1 MEHTSLAVSC
11 CSSDL
16 KLIGPQSESQGV
28 GGERASVREKKW
40 TVKFCDREEVW
51 PVCRERGAVKA
62 TGMSFSLSCSLG
74 DALGL
79 GGRDGI
85 FLFKPRVL
93 ETTHESD
100 HSRCALEI
108 PFSKYTGEK

>member
-1 MEHTSLAVSC
+1 MS
-11 CSSDL
+11 
-16 KLIGPQSESQGV
+16 G
-28 GGERASVREKKW
+28 KKW
-40 TVKFCDREEVW
+40 TVKFGDREEVW
-51 PVCRERGAVKA
+51 PVCSERG
-62 TGMSFSLSCSLG
+62 GNLG

-108 PFSKYTGEK
+108 PFSKYTAEK